1 MEDLQRTAQAA
12 SHTLSDPEYLK
23 EVLDGEHDEPEVRRA
38 LLADIEAAEMV
49 VGEAGDVSLPSHTP
63 NLQQLIDRAKAW

>member
-12 SHTLSDPEYLK
+12 SHVLGDPDYLK
-23 EVLDGEHDEPEVRRA
+23 EVLDGEHDEPEVRSA
-38 LLADIEAAEMV
+38 LLADIGAAEMV
-49 VGEAGDVSLPSHTP
+49 VSEAGDVRLPSDTP